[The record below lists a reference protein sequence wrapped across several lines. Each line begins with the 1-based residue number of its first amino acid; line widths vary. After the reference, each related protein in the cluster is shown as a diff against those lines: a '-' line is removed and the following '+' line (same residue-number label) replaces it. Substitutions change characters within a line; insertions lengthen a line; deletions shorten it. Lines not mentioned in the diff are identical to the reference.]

1 MSESDV
7 ARCLK
12 MALENELADERR
24 HAVHRIASSRY
35 LNREVVVDGLS
46 VIART
51 DTSLSVRCAAVA
63 ALGKSEHAGAA
74 AVLVRVLH
82 QPFTPQRT
90 VSGSGIDVRWDAL
103 RAILTLLERGVFPGD
118 ELDALREPAVD
129 LLGKDRSREVRQ
141 TAARVL
147 GYLPDRQ
154 VLEPLI
160 DGLEQRDFGVAYE
173 SERSLMRLTG
183 HTFDYDPVR
192 WREWLA
198 ETENP
203 FADAGRLEGALNP
216 PPENWWRR
224 SWRRT
229 QQGLATF
236 RPKSDDS

>member
-7 ARCLK
+7 AKCLK
-12 MALENELADERR
+12 VALADESADERR
-24 HAVHRIASSRY
+24 HAVHRIAASRY
-35 LNREVVVDGLS
+35 LTREVVVDGLS

-51 DTSLSVRCAAVA
+51 DASPSVRCAAVA
-63 ALGKSEHAGAA
+63 ALGRSEHAGAA

-82 QPFTPQRT
+82 QPSTPRMT
-90 VSGSGIDVRWDAL
+90 VTGSGLDVRWDAL
-103 RAILTLLERGVFPGD
+103 RAILALLERSLFPAD
-118 ELDALREPAVD
+118 QLTALREPAAE
-129 LLGKDRSREVRQ
+129 LLSRDRSREVRQ

-147 GYLPDRQ
+147 GYLPDRG

-183 HTFDYDPVR
+183 HTFDYDPIR
-192 WREWLA
+192 WGEWLA
-198 ETENP
+198 DTENP
-203 FADAGRLEGALNP
+203 FADAGRLDGALNP
-216 PPENWWRR
+216 SPESWWRR

-236 RPKSDDS
+236 RPKSGDS